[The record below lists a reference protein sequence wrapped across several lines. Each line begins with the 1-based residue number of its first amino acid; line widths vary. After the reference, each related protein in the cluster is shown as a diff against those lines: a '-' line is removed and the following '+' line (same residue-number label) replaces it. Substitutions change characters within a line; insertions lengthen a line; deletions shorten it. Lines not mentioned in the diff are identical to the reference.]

1 MYSIKIK
8 RGELSPIFKK
18 RVWGQFSGLDSP
30 EDSPED
36 PLGRV
41 LWGSPLGGVL
51 WGESSRGVLRIV
63 HCIGIRRGELSPIFR
78 KRLLGQ
84 FRGLDSPEDPPVD
97 PQGRVLWDSPL
108 GGVLWGESSRE
119 SSELCSISK

>member
-8 RGELSPIFKK
+8 RGELSPIFQK

-30 EDSPED
+30 EDPPED

-51 WGESSRGVLRIV
+51 WGESSGGVLRIV
-63 HCIGIRRGELSPIFR
+63 CCIEIRRGGLSPIFR

-97 PQGRVLWDSPL
+97 PLGRVRLGSPL
-108 GGVLWGESSRE
+108 QGVLWGESSRE
-119 SSELCSISK
+119 SSELCSISQ